1 MAASEAS
8 IQRAIQRELRLRG
21 FWIRKL
27 HGGPFSVAGDPDL
40 LAIRHGRAFALEV
53 KRPGE
58 KPAPI
63 QLRRLE
69 ELEAAGAVV
78 GVVHS
83 VEEAVALVS

>member
-1 MAASEAS
+1 MPRSEARL
-8 IQRAIQRELRLRG
+8 QRAIQHELRLRG
-21 FWIRKL
+21 FWTRKL

-40 LAIRHGRAFALEV
+40 LAIRHGRAYALEV

-58 KPAPI
+58 VASPI

-69 ELEAAGAVV
+69 ELEAHGAVV

-83 VEEAVALVS
+83 VEEAVRLVS